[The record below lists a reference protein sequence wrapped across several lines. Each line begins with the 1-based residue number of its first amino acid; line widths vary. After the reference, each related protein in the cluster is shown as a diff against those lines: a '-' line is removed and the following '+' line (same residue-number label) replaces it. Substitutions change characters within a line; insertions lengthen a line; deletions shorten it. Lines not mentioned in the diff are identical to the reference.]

1 MIFIQNTKIHLC
13 VVCGVCSCRKH
24 IRVEE
29 LARTTVCLRVLNLG
43 GRKRVWR
50 WGYSLE
56 QDCGAYMKP
65 SCIPSTTIGDREI
78 ILKFLIS
85 GKGIQ
90 DLFNKQ

>member
-29 LARTTVCLRVLNLG
+29 LARITVCLRVLNLG
-43 GRKRVWR
+43 GRKHVCR

-56 QDCGAYMKP
+56 QDCGAYMKR
-65 SCIPSTTIGDREI
+65 SCMLSTTIGDREI

-85 GKGIQ
+85 EKGIQ